1 MNETIELRNFN
12 VTLSEKVDSDS
23 EGVLLVKGIVN
34 RGESEPLP
42 AKNGKTFIE
51 KVERGTWEKALSRG
65 NDIHFLAEHDNGKML
80 ASTKNKSLTLT
91 ETDEGLLMEARIAP
105 TSWGKDYHTL
115 IEEGLLTN
123 MSFGMAVLS
132 DKWTFEDGVN
142 KRSINDLALFE
153 VSVVRDPAYKDTQ
166 IQARNL
172 QSTEDIEIPSMEERD
187 LSNMTVTQLEQEKTK
202 IYNEYRT
209 LNSESVEAENLLQ
222 QISNI
227 DAQIQNLDTANN
239 SQGDVRNME
248 NQAVEK
254 EIRAVEQFLRKQDGE
269 ELRTLT
275 ATGVGS
281 GQLTVPT
288 HLHNQVV
295 EKLYEV
301 APLFAMTKNFTPVNG
316 FLEILREQSIG
327 GPTATAFI
335 GEMMDAS
342 KADFTLDKVKLDQKR
357 VGSVIE
363 LSNQLINDSGID
375 VVDYATKT
383 LAKRVGL
390 FIDRKILDGDKATQ
404 FEGLLNSV
412 AIENITAGA
421 TNAITI
427 DELEAVYLTLHP
439 QYVKDAVWVVNR
451 KVFMAIAKLKDANG
465 QYYLV
470 RDVAETGVTYKLF
483 GQPVLI
489 SDAMPD
495 VISTGVRS
503 VLFGNF
509 QEGYATMTKQGLSLK
524 MIDNDTTNALRG
536 SVTVLL
542 DGYMDGKIYN
552 ENAFKFLKQA

>member
-1 MNETIELRNFN
+1 MSETIELRNFN
-12 VTLSEKVDSDS
+12 VTLSEDANADSD
-23 EGVLLVKGIVN
+23 GVLLVRGIVN

-51 KVERGTWEKALSRG
+51 TIERGTWEKALNRG
-65 NDIHFLAEHDNGKML
+65 NDIHFLAEHDNGKIL
-80 ASTKNKSLTLT
+80 ASTRNKSLTLT
-91 ETDEGLLMEARIAP
+91 ETEEGLLMEARIAP

-115 IEEGLLTN
+115 IEEGILTN

-172 QSTEDIEIPSMEERD
+172 QNTEDIEIPSMEERD
-187 LSNMTVTQLEQEKTK
+187 LSNMTVTQLEQAKTK
-202 IYNEYRT
+202 IYNEYRS
-209 LNSESVEAENLLQ
+209 LDENSVEARDLLQ
-222 QISNI
+222 QISDI
-227 DAQIQNLDTANN
+227 DAQIQSLDKTIIP
-239 SQGDVRNME
+239 QGDVRNME
-248 NQAVEK
+248 NQLVEK
-254 EIRAVEQFLRKQDGE
+254 EIRGVEQFLRKQDGE
-269 ELRTLT
+269 EVRTLT
-275 ATGVGS
+275 AGAGVG
-281 GQLTVPT
+281 QMTVPT

-327 GPTATAFI
+327 GSSATAFI
-335 GEMMDAS
+335 GEMTNAAS
-342 KADFTLDKVKLDQKR
+342 GDFTMDKVKLDQKR
-357 VGSVIE
+357 VGSYME

-383 LAKRVGL
+383 LSKRMGIYL
-390 FIDRKILDGDKATQ
+390 DRKILTGDKTTE

-412 AIENITAGA
+412 AIENITAGSA
-421 TNAITI
+421 TGITI
-427 DELEAVYLTLHP
+427 DELETVYLSLHP
-439 QYVKDAVWVVNR
+439 QYVKDSVWVVNR
-451 KVFMAIAKLKDANG
+451 KTFMAIAKLKDANG
-465 QYYLV
+465 QYFLV

-489 SDAMPD
+489 SDAMLDP
-495 VISTGVRS
+495 ITGNRS

-509 QEGYATMTKQGLSLK
+509 TEGYATMTKQGLSLK
-524 MIDNDTTNALRG
+524 VIDNDTTNALRG
-536 SVTVLL
+536 SVTLLL

-552 ENAFKFLKQA
+552 EAAFKFLKQA

>member
-1 MNETIELRNFN
+1 MTEKIELRNFN

-34 RGESEPLP
+34 RGESEPLR

-51 KVERGTWEKALSRG
+51 TIEPGTWNKALGRG
-65 NDIHFLAEHDNGKML
+65 NEIHFLAEHDNSKLL
-80 ASTKNKSLTLT
+80 ASTRNGSLKLT
-91 ETDEGLLMEARIAP
+91 ETDEGLLMEARISD
-105 TSWGKDYHTL
+105 TSWGRDYYNQ
-115 IEEGLLTN
+115 INEGLLTN

-132 DKWTFEDGVN
+132 DKWKFEDGVN

-172 QSTEDIEIPSMEERD
+172 QSTEDIEIPQIEERD
-187 LSNMTVTQLEQEKTK
+187 LSKMTVTQLEQEKTK

-209 LNSESVEAENLLQ
+209 LDSESVEARNLLQ
-222 QISNI
+222 QISDI
-227 DAQIQNLDTANN
+227 DAQIQNLDKTIIP
-239 SQGDVRNME
+239 QGEVRNME
-248 NQAVEK
+248 NVLQTEV
-254 EIRAVEQFLRKQDGE
+254 RAVEQFLRKQDGE
-269 ELRTLT
+269 ELRALT
-275 ATGVGS
+275 AGTGA
-281 GQLTVPT
+281 GQMTVPT
-288 HLHNQVV
+288 HLHSQVV

-327 GPTATAFI
+327 GGSATAFI
-335 GEMMDAS
+335 GEMTDAP
-342 KADFTLDKVKLDQKR
+342 KGDFTMDKVKLDQKR

-383 LAKRVGL
+383 LSKRMGL
-390 FIDRKILDGDKATQ
+390 HLDRKILTGDKATE
-404 FEGLLNSV
+404 FEGVLNSV
-412 AIENITAGA
+412 AIENITAGSA
-421 TNAITI
+421 TGITI
-427 DELEAVYLTLHP
+427 DELETVYLTLHP
-439 QYVKDAVWVVNR
+439 QYVSGSVWVVNR
-451 KVFMAIAKLKDANG
+451 KTFMAIAKLKDANG
-465 QYYLV
+465 QYFLV

-489 SDAMPD
+489 HDQMPD
-495 VISTGVRS
+495 VLASNRS

-509 QEGYATMTKQGLSLK
+509 TEGYATMTKQGLSLK
-524 MIDNDTTNALRG
+524 VIDNDTTNALRG
-536 SVTVLL
+536 SVTLLL

-552 ENAFKFLKQA
+552 EAAFKFLIQKSS